1 MSDAPTASLDNGA
14 VAALADQ
21 VLGPHDKA
29 VPPAAWGRTVR
40 EYLRMRPTRQ
50 QFPTPVLTLSEADL
64 RHNIATMA
72 EWCRAEG
79 VDLSPH
85 GKTTMA
91 PQLWQRQFAAGSWAV
106 TLANAAQLA
115 VARSFGVDRVHIAN
129 SVISPQAL
137 RWIAD
142 DLAAD
147 PTYTVLTW
155 ADSPRTVHLM
165 TKALAGHRPGE
176 GAARPIPVAVEVG
189 GPGGRTGARTLT
201 DALDTARA
209 IAESPAL
216 LLAGVS
222 GYEGSLAHSPAP
234 DDLDRVRDY
243 LQALRVTHERIRD
256 LDLYPPGS
264 VPVLTAGGSAY
275 FELVTQALAHLHDPE
290 GASQPAAR
298 VVLRSGAY
306 IAHDDGFYRSIS
318 PFNRVGGTGL
328 RSAMHAW
335 VRVTSQPEP
344 GLALFDAGKRD
355 LPFDEGMP
363 EAQAVQREGGTTVTP
378 LSDPPKVTAVND
390 QHGYLRWDPSAAA
403 PLAIG
408 DEVRLGLSHPCTAFD
423 KWGLIPVVADTD
435 HDDPP
440 VVDLVR
446 TFF

>member
-1 MSDAPTASLDNGA
+1 MPDTPTAHLDN
-14 VAALADQ
+14 AALAALSDQ

-40 EYLRMRPTRQ
+40 EYLASGPTRQ
-50 QFPTPVLTLSEADL
+50 QLPTPVLTLSEADL
-64 RHNIATMA
+64 AHNIATMA
-72 EWCRAEG
+72 DWCRAAG

-106 TLANAAQLA
+106 TVANAAQLA
-115 VARSFGVDRVHIAN
+115 VARSFGVDRIQVAN
-129 SVISPQAL
+129 SVISPSAL

-147 PTYTVLTW
+147 PSYDILTW
-155 ADSPRTVHLM
+155 ADSPRTARLM
-165 TKALAGHRPGE
+165 TEALADHRTGTGDP
-176 GAARPIPVAVEVG
+176 RPIPVAVEAG
-189 GPGGRTGARTLT
+189 GPGGRTGARTLE
-201 DALDTARA
+201 DALATAQA
-209 IAESPAL
+209 VAASPVL
-216 LLAGVS
+216 RLAGVS
-222 GYEGSLAHSPAP
+222 GYEGSLAHSPEP
-234 DDLDRVRDY
+234 DDLQRVRSY
-243 LQALRVTHERIRD
+243 LRFLRDVHEAI
-256 LDLYPPGS
+256 LDAGLYPHGT

-275 FELVTQALAHLHDPE
+275 FELVTEALAPLHDPA
-290 GASQPAAR
+290 GARGPAVRA
-298 VVLRSGAY
+298 VLRSGAY
-306 IAHDDGFYRSIS
+306 IAHDDGFYRSIT
-318 PFNRVGGTGL
+318 PFNRIGGTGL

-335 VRVTSQPEP
+335 VRVGSQPEP

-363 EAQAVQREGGTTVTP
+363 EAQRVQREGTTTVAK
-378 LSDPPKVTAVND
+378 LSDPPQVTAVND
-390 QHGYLRWDPSAAA
+390 QHGFLRWDPSAAA

-423 KWGLIPVVADTD
+423 KWGLIPVIADADT
-435 HDDPP
+435 DDPP